1 MCKKYLQTI
10 KKNMLKKKKR
20 KPVEILLIG
29 LLLLKWINCQIPSI
43 VPIPTLEMD
52 LFLSYLSMYLGA
64 NEDPTGQAY
73 SLFKNNRALLL
84 CVS

>member
-1 MCKKYLQTI
+1 
-10 KKNMLKKKKR
+10 
-20 KPVEILLIG
+20 
-29 LLLLKWINCQIPSI
+29 
-43 VPIPTLEMD
+43 MD

-73 SLFKNNRALLL
+73 SLFKNNKALLL